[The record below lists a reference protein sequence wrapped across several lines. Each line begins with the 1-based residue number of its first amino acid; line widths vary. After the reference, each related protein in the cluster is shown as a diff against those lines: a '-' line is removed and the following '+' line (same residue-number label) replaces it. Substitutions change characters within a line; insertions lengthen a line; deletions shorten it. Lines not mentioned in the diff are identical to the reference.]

1 MFVILRIKYSMM
13 KVKVR
18 FTRHVA
24 YAERRRHGKVGDYK
38 LNEKVI
44 CDCFQFQFFLLVMSF
59 SNVFDRNHV
68 DGSVGSHEVTLEV
81 LGFPF

>member
-13 KVKVR
+13 EVKVR

-24 YAERRRHGKVGDYK
+24 YAERRRRHGKVGDYK

-44 CDCFQFQFFLLVMSF
+44 CDCFQFRFFLFCQFQMILIEIMST
-59 SNVFDRNHV
+59 
-68 DGSVGSHEVTLEV
+68 ETWEATE
-81 LGFPF
+81 